1 MFSFLCFVSD
11 MQLYPFQDR
20 AALLEDDMFMKGNDG
35 NYFSNSELHN
45 VVRGVG
51 GSSATI
57 SAPRL
62 AFVLFKLMQFL
73 GRENPSDASQAADEP
88 DAGSDEPPLYREA
101 LNLCIRYA
109 GRHFATHLNFDGS
122 ADTRTLLN
130 IIVPAEVPLLSLPPP
145 PPTLHCC
152 FRLRLTVACTGVAE
166 TAANGGINDAARVV
180 WDRAFFSRHRP
191 STWFVSYLA

>member
-1 MFSFLCFVSD
+1 MFL
-11 MQLYPFQDR
+11 
-20 AALLEDDMFMKGNDG
+20 KGNDG
-35 NYFSNSELHN
+35 TYFSSPEFHS

-62 AFVLFKLMQFL
+62 AFILFKLMQFL

-88 DAGSDEPPLYREA
+88 DVGNDEPPLYREA
-101 LNLCIRYA
+101 LTLCIRHA

-130 IIVPAEVPLLSLPPP
+130 IIVPPEVPLLFLSPPHCIAIAVVLGLLQP
-145 PPTLHCC
+145 NCCLHRRCQN
-152 FRLRLTVACTGVAE
+152 RSQR
-166 TAANGGINDAARVV
+166 
-180 WDRAFFSRHRP
+180 WHQ
-191 STWFVSYLA
+191 